1 MNPSER
7 AQAIATLSGQ
17 LAEIEGYL
25 AQLRADCGH
34 EVTRP
39 ADAVEKDRGVCVVCE
54 ICHQEFTTPDP
65 SLVEFPERLRS
76 MRRAARLSQSRLAR
90 LAGLDKGEISHY
102 ECGRRKPSMDHVMR
116 LADALKVTA
125 DRFWPRRGGKI

>member
-25 AQLRADCGH
+25 ARLRADCGH

-39 ADAVEKDRGVCVVCE
+39 ATSDERRLGIMVVCD
-54 ICHQEFTTPDP
+54 ICQQEFTIPDP
-65 SLVEFPERLRS
+65 KLAKFPERLRA
-76 MRRAARLSQSRLAR
+76 MRRAAKLSQGKLAKK
-90 LAGLDKGEISHY
+90 AGLDKGEVSHY
-102 ECGRRKPSMDHVMR
+102 ECGRRRPSMEHLCK
-116 LADALKVTA
+116 LADALGVTC
-125 DRFWPRRGGKI
+125 DRFYEGK